1 MNHGVSDG
9 TRTSCPTIGGSKL
22 SCRWMRWQGPGDV
35 RFGPV
40 RASQLRYLDAPS
52 PQSGARRSCSD
63 EVPTLL
69 AAAFSLHVCLG
80 RAYVRPNRP
89 STDSKSQFLAHGAPT
104 LSLSIEIAVCP
115 SASHVESGAKS
126 LGVPASYI
134 KPGHCAYSYKGK
146 DRIGFHGG
154 QLQTPSMDSIRQS
167 KPRHGG
173 GRSGLNLAIDLPVR
187 SCSPFSERRHSSPP
201 AVMRRS
207 T

>member
-1 MNHGVSDG
+1 MDALVKDLA
-9 TRTSCPTIGGSKL
+9 TSVL
-22 SCRWMRWQGPGDV
+22 V
-35 RFGPV
+35 RFGHHSCGTWMHPRPKAV
-40 RASQLRYLDAPS
+40 PDGRAV
-52 PQSGARRSCSD
+52 D

-69 AAAFSLHVCLG
+69 AAGFSLHVCLG
-80 RAYVRPNRP
+80 RAYVRLNRP
-89 STDSKSQFLAHGAPT
+89 STDSISQFLAHGAPT

-173 GRSGLNLAIDLPVR
+173 GRSGLALASDMPVR
-187 SCSPFSERRHSSPP
+187 SCSPFSERRHPSPP